1 MRESMQLHSWRLC
14 AAVALVVVMLSCGVP
29 AYAAETGGLSVLRKF
44 PAAVTAIGVGSVGGA
59 PLTVVATR
67 GAGIYATTAGGTTF
81 RKLSPALDVMQI
93 TSIAVLGGDHWL
105 VGTDGDGLWQTVNA
119 GSSFMLV
126 TTLDCSR
133 IARIVPD
140 PVGSDRIFVASLCT
154 GLHYSVDSGATW
166 ANAGNGITSKAV
178 TDVVRLDTNRIVA
191 ATTTDGVF
199 AGAGVFISTNNGK
212 SYTKM
217 TCPITQV
224 DAVAWNGKNG
234 TVFVAGGTKVVATS
248 DAGAHWKTLTSPG
261 TVTGLWTSPSGWLL
275 AATSE
280 HGLLAWD
287 AVGNAWLSVAGS
299 AQLASATSLA
309 WSGTWLA
316 VGGADGT
323 VAQAAL
329 DRPVAA
335 GTPSLALGTVPAN
348 QRRQAHVTLANIG
361 VGTMAYH
368 VAGTSAYLTATPQSG
383 SVTSKSDVALV
394 VDGTQLDNGTYER
407 LVKIVTDGGELP
419 VTITFAVG
427 AEQPVSIK
435 LMVGK
440 TAATV
445 GTTGVTL
452 DAAPYIDKA
461 SGRTMVPMRFI
472 GEAFGASVTWDARA
486 RRVSVETEGTAN
498 HKSLSMVMTITS
510 KTATVN
516 GKSVT
521 LDVAPAIVAGRTFVP
536 LRVISE
542 TLGAEVSWNGTT
554 RTVSIE
560 YVP

>member
-1 MRESMQLHSWRLC
+1 MRESMQLRLWRLC
-14 AAVALVVVMLSCGVP
+14 AVIAVVVAMLSYGIP
-29 AYAAETGGLSVLRKF
+29 AHAAETGGLSVLRKF
-44 PAAVTAIGVGSVGGA
+44 PAAVTAVGVGSVDGA
-59 PLTVVATR
+59 ALTVVATR

-93 TSIAVLGGDHWL
+93 TSVAVLGSEYWL
-105 VGTDGDGLWQTVNA
+105 VGTDGDGLWQTGNA
-119 GSSFMLV
+119 GSSFTPV
-126 TTLDCSR
+126 TTLDCPR

-154 GLHYSVDSGATW
+154 GLHYSVDNGATW
-166 ANAGNGITSKAV
+166 TNAGTGIISKQV
-178 TDVVRLDTNRIVA
+178 TDVVRLDSNTIVV
-191 ATTTDGVF
+191 ATTTDGVSI
-199 AGAGVFISTNNGK
+199 GAGVFISTNNGK

-217 TCPITQV
+217 ACPITQV
-224 DAVAWNGKNG
+224 GAVAWNGKNG
-234 TVFVAGGTKVVATS
+234 TVFVAGGTKVFATS

-261 TVTGLWTSPSGWLL
+261 TVTGLWTCPSGWLL
-275 AATSE
+275 SATSE

-287 AVGNAWLSVAGS
+287 AVENVWLSVAGS
-299 AQLASATSLA
+299 AQVVSATSLA
-309 WSGTWLA
+309 WSGTWLT

-335 GTPSLALGTVPAN
+335 GTPSLVLGTVPAN
-348 QRRQAHVTLANIG
+348 QRRQAHVIVANIG
-361 VGTMAYH
+361 VGTMTYR

-383 SVTSKSDVALV
+383 SVTSRSDVALA

-419 VTITFAVG
+419 VTIAFAVG
-427 AEQPVSIK
+427 AEQPIIIK
-435 LMVGK
+435 LTVGK

-452 DAAPYIDKA
+452 DSAPYIDKA

-472 GEAFGASVTWDARA
+472 GEAFGALVTWNSAT
-486 RRVSVETEGTAN
+486 RRVSVETEGTPN
-498 HKSLSMVMTITS
+498 HKSLSMVMTIGS

-542 TLGAEVSWNGTT
+542 TLGATVTWHADT
-554 RTVSIE
+554 RAVSIE
-560 YVP
+560 YMP

>member
-1 MRESMQLHSWRLC
+1 
-14 AAVALVVVMLSCGVP
+14 V
-29 AYAAETGGLSVLRKF
+29 
-44 PAAVTAIGVGSVGGA
+44 
-59 PLTVVATR
+59 
-67 GAGIYATTAGGTTF
+67 YATSAGGTTF
-81 RKLSPALDVMQI
+81 RKLSPALDVMRI
-93 TSIAVLGGDHWL
+93 TSIAVLGRDHWL
-105 VGTDGDGLWQTVNA
+105 VGTDGDGLWQTANA
-119 GSSFMLV
+119 GSSFTLV

-154 GLHYSVDSGATW
+154 GLHYSVDGGATW
-166 ANAGNGITSKAV
+166 ANVGNGISSKQV
-178 TDVVRLDTNRIVA
+178 TDVVRLDTNRIVV

-199 AGAGVFISTNNGK
+199 TGSGVFISTNNGK
-212 SYTKM
+212 SYTRM
-217 TCPITQV
+217 ACPITQV

-234 TVFVAGGTKVVATS
+234 TVFVAGGTKIVATS
-248 DAGAHWKTLTSPG
+248 DVGAHWKTLTSPG
-261 TVTGLWTSPSGWLL
+261 TVTGLWTCPSGWLL
-275 AATSE
+275 SATSE

-287 AVGNAWLSVAGS
+287 AVGSVWLSVAGS
-299 AQLASATSLA
+299 AQIVSATSLA
-309 WSGTWLA
+309 WSGTWLT

-323 VAQAAL
+323 VAQVAL

-335 GTPSLALGTVPAN
+335 GTSSLALGTVPAN

-361 VGTMAYH
+361 AGTMAYR

-383 SVTSKSDVALV
+383 SVTSRSDVTLAI
-394 VDGTQLDNGTYER
+394 DATQLDNGTYER

-419 VTITFAVG
+419 VTIAFAVG
-427 AEQPVSIK
+427 AAQPVTIK
-435 LMVGK
+435 LTVGK

-461 SGRTMVPMRFI
+461 SGRTMVPMRFV
-472 GEAFGASVTWDARA
+472 GEAFGASVTWDAA
-486 RRVSVETEGTAN
+486 TRRVSVETEGTPN
-498 HKSLSMVMTITS
+498 HKSLSMVMTIGS

-516 GKSVT
+516 GKSVA

-542 TLGAEVSWNGTT
+542 TLGASVTWHADT
-554 RTVSIE
+554 RAVNIE
-560 YVP
+560 YTP

>member
-1 MRESMQLHSWRLC
+1 MRESMQLRSWRLC
-14 AAVALVVVMLSCGVP
+14 AVIGVIVAMLSCGVS
-29 AYAAETGGLSVLRKF
+29 ARAAETGGLSVLRKF

-81 RKLSPALDVMQI
+81 RKLSPVLDVMQI

-105 VGTDGDGLWQTVNA
+105 VGTDGDGLWQTANA
-119 GSSFMLV
+119 GSSFTPV
-126 TTLDCSR
+126 TTLNCPR

-140 PVGSDRIFVASLCT
+140 PVGSDRMFVASLCT
-154 GLHYSVDSGATW
+154 GLHYSVDNGATW
-166 ANAGNGITSKAV
+166 TNVGNGITSKQV
-178 TDVVRLDTNRIVA
+178 TDVVRLDTSRIVVA
-191 ATTTDGVF
+191 TATSGATTGSGVY
-199 AGAGVFISTNNGK
+199 ISTDNGK

-217 TCPITQV
+217 TCAITQV
-224 DAVAWNGKNG
+224 EAVAWNGKSG

-261 TVTGLWTSPSGWLL
+261 TVTGLWTCPSGWLL
-275 AATSE
+275 SATSE

-299 AQLASATSLA
+299 AQVASATSLA
-309 WSGTWLA
+309 RSDGWVT

-323 VAQAAL
+323 VAQVAL
-329 DRPVAA
+329 DQPVAA
-335 GTPSLALGTVPAN
+335 GTSSLALGTVPAN

-361 VGTMAYH
+361 VGTMAYS
-368 VAGTSAYLTATPQSG
+368 VAGTSAYLTATPGSG
-383 SVTSKSDVALV
+383 SVTSRSDVLLAI
-394 VDGTQLDNGTYER
+394 DGTQLTSGTYER
-407 LVKIVTDGGELP
+407 LVKVVTDGGDLP
-419 VTITFAVG
+419 VTIAFAVG
-427 AEQPVSIK
+427 VAQPVTIK
-435 LMVGK
+435 LTVGK

-472 GEAFGASVTWDARA
+472 GEAFGASVTWNAA
-486 RRVSVETEGTAN
+486 TRRVSVETEGTAN
-498 HKSLSMVMTITS
+498 HKSLSMVMTIGS

-516 GKSVT
+516 GKTVT
-521 LDVAPAIVAGRTFVP
+521 LDVAPAIVVGRTFVP

-542 TLGAEVSWNGTT
+542 TLGATVTWHADT
-554 RTVSIE
+554 RVVNIS
-560 YVP
+560 YMP

>member
-1 MRESMQLHSWRLC
+1 MRESMQLRSWRLC
-14 AAVALVVVMLSCGVP
+14 AVIAVVVAMLSYGVP
-29 AYAAETGGLSVLRKF
+29 AHAAETGGLSVLRKF

-59 PLTVVATR
+59 LLTVVATR

-81 RKLSPALDVMQI
+81 RKLSPALDVMRI

-105 VGTDGDGLWQTVNA
+105 VGTDGDGLWQTANA
-119 GSSFMLV
+119 GSGFTPV
-126 TTLDCSR
+126 TTLDCPR

-140 PVGSDRIFVASLCT
+140 PAGSDRIFVASLCT
-154 GLHYSVDSGATW
+154 GLHYSVDNGATW
-166 ANAGNGITSKAV
+166 TNAGNGITSQQV
-178 TDVVRLDTNRIVA
+178 TDVVCLDTNRIVVA
-191 ATTTDGVF
+191 TATEGATTGS
-199 AGAGVFISTNNGK
+199 GMFISTDNGK

-217 TCPITQV
+217 ACPMTQV

-234 TVFVAGGTKVVATS
+234 MVFVAGGTKIVATS

-261 TVTGLWTSPSGWLL
+261 TVTGLWTCPSGWLL
-275 AATSE
+275 SATSE

-299 AQLASATSLA
+299 TQVASATSLA
-309 WSGTWLA
+309 RSDGWVT

-329 DRPVAA
+329 DQPVAA
-335 GTPSLALGTVPAN
+335 GTSSLTLGTVPTN

-383 SVTSKSDVALV
+383 SVTSRSDVSLAI
-394 VDGTQLDNGTYER
+394 DGTQLTNGTYER

-419 VTITFAVG
+419 VTIAFAVG
-427 AEQPVSIK
+427 AEQPVIIK
-435 LMVGK
+435 LTVGK

-452 DAAPYIDKA
+452 DSAPYIDKA

-472 GEAFGASVTWDARA
+472 DEAFGASVTWNAGTRH
-486 RRVSVETEGTAN
+486 VSVETEGTAN
-498 HKSLSMVMTITS
+498 HKSLSMVMTIGS

-516 GKSVT
+516 GKAVT
-521 LDVAPAIVAGRTFVP
+521 LDVAPTIVAGRTFVP

-542 TLGAEVSWNGTT
+542 TLGAQVTWKAAS
-554 RTVSIE
+554 RTITIDFM
-560 YVP
+560 P